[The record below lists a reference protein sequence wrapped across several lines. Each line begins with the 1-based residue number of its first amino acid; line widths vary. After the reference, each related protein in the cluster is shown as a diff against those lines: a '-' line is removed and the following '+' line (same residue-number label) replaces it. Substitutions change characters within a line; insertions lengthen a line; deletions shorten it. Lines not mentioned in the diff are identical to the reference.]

1 MCTSFKAASHELC
14 SSLANVAR
22 RMCTSPIHPT
32 GLNALVACRLI
43 LLNKCPGV
51 RPIGVG
57 EVVRRIISKAVLKI
71 VSHDIQA
78 AAGSLQVC
86 AGQKGGC
93 EAAIHAMRHLFT
105 DNDTKGVLLVDASN
119 AFNSL
124 NRKAALHNM
133 RFICPAVTT
142 ILTNTYQSPVRMF
155 INGKQ
160 KGEISSTEGTTQ
172 GDPLAMAM
180 YALAVTPLIQRL
192 HDLCQGVKQ
201 VWYADD
207 ATGAATCHN
216 LRDWWDKL
224 SIIGPPF
231 GYHPN
236 ASKTYLVV
244 KEEHEGKAR
253 QIFANT
259 AVNITTQ
266 GKRHLGA
273 AIGSNIFTEEY
284 VSNKVTKW
292 TQEVQCLAEIAKSQP
307 HAAYAAFC
315 HGLSSKWLCLS
326 RTISGI
332 QHLLQP
338 LETTI
343 RQNLIPAITGRVCS
357 DLERDMLA
365 LPPRL
370 GGLGMISPATNSES
384 EFKNSI
390 QITAPLAAL
399 IIVQETRTTTT
410 AEETS
415 TIKSTIVGKKREKL
429 LAEAELIKDKLPP
442 SRQRLFDCATEK
454 GASSWLSVL
463 PTTNHGFNLHKGAFR
478 DALCLRYG
486 WQLPNLPQSC
496 ICGASFTVDHAMIC
510 HKGGFP
516 TIRHNEI
523 RDISASL
530 LNEVCHNVGIEPSLQ
545 PLSGETFENRTAN
558 TSNEARVDIRAR
570 GFWNKS
576 QDAFFDVRVFHP
588 NAPSYRSKDLT
599 AIYKK
604 HESDKKREYGQRVRE
619 IEHGVF
625 TPLVFSSSG
634 GMGRECTIFCKRLAS
649 MLADRQSEHYSKVLG
664 WLRCRLSF
672 ALLRSA
678 IMSIR
683 GTRSL
688 FSPRGSDSNNI
699 SLATCEGKIPSI

>member
-1 MCTSFKAASHELC
+1 
-14 SSLANVAR
+14 
-22 RMCTSPIHPT
+22 
-32 GLNALVACRLI
+32 
-43 LLNKCPGV
+43 
-51 RPIGVG
+51 
-57 EVVRRIISKAVLKI
+57 
-71 VSHDIQA
+71 
-78 AAGSLQVC
+78 
-86 AGQKGGC
+86 
-93 EAAIHAMRHLFT
+93 
-105 DNDTKGVLLVDASN
+105 
-119 AFNSL
+119 
-124 NRKAALHNM
+124 
-133 RFICPAVTT
+133 
-142 ILTNTYQSPVRMF
+142 
-155 INGKQ
+155 
-160 KGEISSTEGTTQ
+160 
-172 GDPLAMAM
+172 
-180 YALAVTPLIQRL
+180 
-192 HDLCQGVKQ
+192 
-201 VWYADD
+201 
-207 ATGAATCHN
+207 
-216 LRDWWDKL
+216 
-224 SIIGPPF
+224 
-231 GYHPN
+231 
-236 ASKTYLVV
+236 
-244 KEEHEGKAR
+244 
-253 QIFANT
+253 
-259 AVNITTQ
+259 
-266 GKRHLGA
+266 
-273 AIGSNIFTEEY
+273 
-284 VSNKVTKW
+284 
-292 TQEVQCLAEIAKSQP
+292 
-307 HAAYAAFC
+307 
-315 HGLSSKWLCLS
+315 
-326 RTISGI
+326 
-332 QHLLQP
+332 
-338 LETTI
+338 
-343 RQNLIPAITGRVCS
+343 
-357 DLERDMLA
+357 MLA

-370 GGLGMISPATNSES
+370 GGLGMINPATNSES

-415 TIKSTIVGKKREKL
+415 AIKSTIVGKKQEKL

-442 SRQRLFDCATEK
+442 SCQCLFDCATEK

-463 PTTNHGFNLHKGAFR
+463 PTTNHGFSLHKGAFR

-634 GMGRECTIFCKRLAS
+634 GMGRESTIFCKRLAS

-672 ALLRSA
+672 VLLRSA